1 LTHSEVVESVLVPL
15 VNQFG
20 LMQQQMF
27 DQFQQAM
34 GMMLQ
39 MFGSMHRD
47 QMEVIRAELE
57 QIRELTEEFHTLKSE
72 LAKRTQNETL
82 AKPHESEVGEGGIV
96 QPNSMDSNTF
106 MPPHS
111 MLSETKANLNAN
123 RTSNGPSPSPTVF
136 SSKVAGQRPSPESHR
151 VVTQSSASSPILP
164 STPEPTVRT
173 GSEPTPKADSRSP
186 EPESD
191 RATVLWLHQRI
202 MTLQRERESRW
213 QKVLKLVPGLFS
225 T

>member
-1 LTHSEVVESVLVPL
+1 MLVPL

-47 QMEVIRAELE
+47 QMEVIRAELD
-57 QIRELTEEFHTLKSE
+57 QIRALTEEFHSLKSE
-72 LAKRTQNETL
+72 LAKRTQNESG
-82 AKPHESEVGEGGIV
+82 AKSHESEVDGAGIV
-96 QPNSMDSNTF
+96 QPKTMDSNSF
-106 MPPHS
+106 MPPLA
-111 MLSETKANLNAN
+111 MLSETKGNLSAN
-123 RTSNGPSPSPTVF
+123 RTSNGPAPSPTVL
-136 SSKVAGQRPSPESHR
+136 SSKLAGQGTSPESHR
-151 VVTQSSASSPILP
+151 VVTQPSASSPSLP
-164 STPEPTVRT
+164 SNPEPTVRT
-173 GSEPTPKADSRSP
+173 NSQQAPKGDSKSP
-186 EPESD
+186 EPDSD

-202 MTLQRERESRW
+202 ATLQRERETRW